1 MTTPGSP
8 WLGAPFWCCC
18 GDGSGS
24 SQVHPCNLCPETLAY
39 TCSLTLSGFF
49 DQTGMG
55 GTYSYLYDASNINGT
70 YTLSYANPITSAFCA
85 YRDRF
90 ALLADWQQSNA
101 ASPCTSCYYSD
112 LSMWVN
118 VQQHVSGTTI
128 QLYLNAFCPSPCES
142 VYLATYIAYWNKTFT
157 AGGTPTCVG
166 TFDMGTPLGVYSD
179 PSFQYGHPW
188 TDPDVIGASVTI
200 SAAA

>member
-1 MTTPGSP
+1 MSPESP

-18 GDGSGS
+18 SESSGS
-24 SQVHPCNLCPETLAY
+24 SSVHPCAECPETLAY

-55 GTYSYLYDASNINGT
+55 GTYSYLYDASVINGT
-70 YTLSYANPITSAFCA
+70 YSLPYASPVTSAFCA

-90 ALLADWQQSNA
+90 ALLDDWQQ
-101 ASPCTSCYYSD
+101 ASAFAGCPLCYYSD

-118 VQQHVSGTTI
+118 VQPDASGTTI
-128 QLYLNAFCPSPCES
+128 QLYLNAFCPSPCADFI
-142 VYLATYIAYWNKTFT
+142 ATYIAYWNKTFT
-157 AGGTPTCVG
+157 ASGTPTCVG
-166 TFDMGTPLGVYSD
+166 TFDMGTALGVYSD

-188 TDPDVIGASVTI
+188 TDLDAISASVTI
-200 SAAA
+200 SAA